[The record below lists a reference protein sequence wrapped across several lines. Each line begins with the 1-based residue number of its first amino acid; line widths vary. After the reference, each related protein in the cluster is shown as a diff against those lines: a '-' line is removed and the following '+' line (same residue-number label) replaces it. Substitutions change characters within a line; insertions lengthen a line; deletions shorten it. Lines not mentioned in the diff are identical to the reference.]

1 MWVEKHGPTWRIRDT
16 IAGKKATLQSG
27 YATKTAARD
36 AMRQAQADKLRGEQ
50 LVPRGGRLL
59 VADFVDIWLPGYE
72 ASLKPSAAHSEPSR
86 IRNHILP
93 LLGQYE
99 LDEVDP
105 LTVQRWVANLLA
117 GKGPSSNGRPRKP
130 IAVKTVHNC
139 HGILFGIM
147 QAAVR
152 QRLIRSNPCSDTQLP
167 KRVHKEMRFLTE
179 PETGRLLAALPPHWR
194 PLVLLLIATGLRWG
208 EAVGLQ
214 VGQVDVLAKVPSL
227 RVIRALHEL
236 SGSARIVFTE
246 PKTARSRRTVTFT
259 KQVADVLLGLVAGKG
274 PSSNGRPRKPIAVKT
289 VHNCHGIL
297 FGIMHAAVR
306 QRLIRSNPCAD
317 TQLPKRVHKEMRF
330 LTEPETGR
338 LLAALPPHWRPLVL
352 LLIATGLRWGE
363 AVGLQVGQVDVL
375 AKVPSLRVIRALHE
389 LSGSA
394 RIVFTEPKTAR
405 SRRTVTFTKQVADV
419 LLGLVAGKDRE
430 DLVFHAPRGGPAR
443 TRNFRR
449 TWLKATDK
457 AGLAGLRVHD
467 LRHSHAAALISA
479 GVPLTAIQHRL
490 GHSSIAVTS
499 DLYGHLLPQVDTNIL
514 AAVAAALASIDPEV
528 LAAEL
533 DEELATL

>member
-27 YATKTAARD
+27 YATKTAAKD

-86 IRNHILP
+86 IRNHVLP

-259 KQVADVLLGLVAGKG
+259 KQVADVLLGLVAGK
-274 PSSNGRPRKPIAVKT
+274 
-289 VHNCHGIL
+289 
-297 FGIMHAAVR
+297 
-306 QRLIRSNPCAD
+306 
-317 TQLPKRVHKEMRF
+317 
-330 LTEPETGR
+330 
-338 LLAALPPHWRPLVL
+338 
-352 LLIATGLRWGE
+352 
-363 AVGLQVGQVDVL
+363 
-375 AKVPSLRVIRALHE
+375 
-389 LSGSA
+389 
-394 RIVFTEPKTAR
+394 
-405 SRRTVTFTKQVADV
+405 
-419 LLGLVAGKDRE
+419 DRE

-449 TWLKATDK
+449 TWLKATAK